1 MGNRHTMLGLRYVAL
16 VGLMACMI
24 APSLSD
30 LIVKHPLEGKTGP
43 EKLLVIVNGAFVENT
58 NYEELG
64 VAIQKASPL
73 KLWLA
78 LPSFIANT
86 PNPGE
91 MSSKVAAAVSAVR
104 ESNFSSINS
113 TSDVFISG
121 HSLGGIMSQS
131 EVASGKY
138 QAGLILFGSYLT
150 STFGN
155 SMASFKYPVLTLAG
169 ELDGLTRITRIGH
182 EWQGMQGRIKSDGPD
197 AVYKYPVFALPGQS
211 HSQFCSGVNVTSFG
225 TKDLRPEVSWEAAHQ
240 AIAAS
245 VTAFM
250 TLAINPTDS
259 TARSFVD
266 DRVKY
271 TSTLLQGWL
280 AAQAYENQVCEEA
293 QKTNAANVTAQFTVG
308 TTHTGNFVSFGA
320 TYPSVNKDGEIM
332 VVDEVQ
338 HALNPGDTSTI
349 DVSASEVDCKV
360 LTERAVLDAFGG
372 NATIGNQGCQQSNE
386 AMLSMAMKAV
396 TSTTLSRYQKEGKP
410 FRMGPDVEYS
420 TGVTWQAGGF
430 QFKPEESSVSVQS
443 PVLTSGDY
451 LLCKLMS
458 PSRIVEY
465 MMVDGLPRFD
475 GSVP

>member
-1 MGNRHTMLGLRYVAL
+1 ML
-16 VGLMACMI
+16 GLMACI
-24 APSLSD
+24 TPSHCE
-30 LIVKHPLEGKTGP
+30 LIIKDPLQGKTGP
-43 EKLLVIVNGAFVENT
+43 EKLLVIVNGAFVDNT
-58 NYEELG
+58 KYVELG
-64 VAIQKASPL
+64 VAIQEASPL

-91 MSSKVAAAVSAVR
+91 MSSKVAAAVSAVKQA
-104 ESNFSSINS
+104 NFSSINS

-155 SMASFKYPVLTLAG
+155 SIASFKYPVLTLAG
-169 ELDGLTRITRIGH
+169 ELDGLTRITRIAH

-197 AVYKYPVFALPGQS
+197 AVYKYPVFALRGQS

-225 TKDLRPEVSWEAAHQ
+225 SKDLRAEVTWDAAHQ

-250 TLAINPTDS
+250 TLAMDPTD
-259 TARSFVD
+259 TAARSFVD
-266 DRVKY
+266 EKVTY

-280 AAQAYENQVCEEA
+280 ATQEYEEQVCQYA
-293 QKTNAANVTAQFTVG
+293 QKTNAANVTAQFEVT
-308 TTHTGNFVSFGA
+308 TTHDKNFITFGA
-320 TYPSVNKDGEIM
+320 TYPSVKDGKIT

-338 HALNPGDTSTI
+338 HALNPSDNSII

-360 LTERAVLDAFGG
+360 LTERAVLNAFGG
-372 NATIGNQGCQQSNE
+372 SATIGTQGCQQTNE
-386 AMLSMAMKAV
+386 AMLAMAMKGV
-396 TSTTLSRYQKEGKP
+396 TSTTLNRYRKEGKP
-410 FRMGPDVEYS
+410 FKIGADVEYS
-420 TGVTWQAGGF
+420 TGVTWQAGSF
-430 QFKPEESSVSVQS
+430 EFTAEASSVSVQS
-443 PVLTSGDY
+443 PVLTSGDN
-451 LLCKLMS
+451 LLCKLLS